1 MLPPCI
7 RHFRC
12 RLVCH
17 AISGPPSRLQS
28 RPAASYAYSHP
39 PMPEKL
45 AFYNPVGPEPPT
57 YPLPPEEIAP
67 GLFFADIFSLVN
79 PAELRTRGIYNI
91 AAARDCEGSYPR
103 GAECA
108 YVDEPTTLFALAEV
122 RRSGHPVLVHCDGT
136 GEGVDFATAL
146 LVMSDRLSVDEAMER
161 VTRKFPYISLR
172 PTSRRQLLGFEGML
186 MEEERKKG
194 RLYDHMASAGREIRQ
209 NMHGLLSKYLRT
221 SS

>member
-1 MLPPCI
+1 
-7 RHFRC
+7 
-12 RLVCH
+12 
-17 AISGPPSRLQS
+17 
-28 RPAASYAYSHP
+28 
-39 PMPEKL
+39 MPEKL
-45 AFYNPVGPEPPT
+45 AFYNPIGPEPPT
-57 YPLPPEEIAP
+57 YPLPPKEIAP

-79 PAELRTRGIYNI
+79 PAELCVRGIYNI

-172 PTSRRQLLGFEGML
+172 PASRRQLLGFEGML
-186 MEEERKKG
+186 MEEERKKA
-194 RLYDHMASAGREIRQ
+194 RLYDHMASAGQELRQ
-209 NMHGLLSKYLRT
+209 NRHRLLSKYLRT
-221 SS
+221 P